1 MNILKKENIFR
12 EINKKKSIF
21 TLNVS
26 KHFGDR
32 VIDALIHNP
41 LSYINNNY
49 KESFEISEV
58 GKIITLDL
66 LILEH
71 LKNYN
76 KKSPLTIVTKTKSN
90 QILKVLF
97 FGKFK
102 SFYISKLEIN
112 KIYRIT
118 GKLQFFSNSFQIIHP
133 INIFNENNF
142 KKFENVE
149 PKYNLSRTKINNK
162 KFRELILLSLKILEE
177 FKFPEEWILKK
188 FISKD
193 WFTFQK
199 SLLLLHN
206 PGKNISKNDSEILRK
221 RLAYDELLANLLVF
235 QKLKKKKEKNNFL
248 ITNFLNSE
256 FIIKNLEFKLTD
268 DQLSAYKDIK
278 KDISSN
284 YKMYRLIQ
292 GDVGSGKTIISL
304 LTISDFIKAGFQ
316 CVIMVPTQV
325 LAKQHLK
332 YFENYL
338 SKLDV
343 KIQILTSKTKN
354 KSEILNNLVSNKTQL
369 LIGTHSVYN
378 ESIKFKNL
386 GLVVIDEQH
395 KFGVK
400 QRINLIQ
407 KSINCHTL
415 IMSATPIPR
424 SLSFA
429 LYGEINVST
438 IKTKPKDRKEVLTS
452 IINSSKINDLLQ
464 GIERKIEKK
473 EQVFWILPIIG
484 EEENDD
490 ENETAISRFK
500 YLSNVFKNKVTLI
513 HGRMNKKDI
522 DLNMNAFLEKRK
534 MILVST
540 TVIEVGVNIPS
551 ATLMIIENA
560 NRFGLSQLH
569 QLRGRV
575 ARGNLQS
582 HCILIHNQNLSE
594 NSKKRLIILKNST
607 DGFEIAE
614 KDLFLRGSG
623 DFFGTN
629 QSGLPKWRFFSPY
642 KDLDFLDK
650 AKINCEKILAKN
662 DFKVSD
668 LLIEIFYKK
677 VNFSNFFSP

>member
-1 MNILKKENIFR
+1 M
-12 EINKKKSIF
+12 
-21 TLNVS
+21 
-26 KHFGDR
+26 
-32 VIDALIHNP
+32 
-41 LSYINNNY
+41 
-49 KESFEISEV
+49 
-58 GKIITLDL
+58 
-66 LILEH
+66 
-71 LKNYN
+71 
-76 KKSPLTIVTKTKSN
+76 
-90 QILKVLF
+90 
-97 FGKFK
+97 
-102 SFYISKLEIN
+102 
-112 KIYRIT
+112 
-118 GKLQFFSNSFQIIHP
+118 
-133 INIFNENNF
+133 
-142 KKFENVE
+142 
-149 PKYNLSRTKINNK
+149 
-162 KFRELILLSLKILEE
+162 
-177 FKFPEEWILKK
+177 
-188 FISKD
+188 
-193 WFTFQK
+193 
-199 SLLLLHN
+199 
-206 PGKNISKNDSEILRK
+206 
-221 RLAYDELLANLLVF
+221 
-235 QKLKKKKEKNNFL
+235 
-248 ITNFLNSE
+248 NSE

-473 EQVFWILPIIG
+473 RAG
-484 EEENDD
+484 
-490 ENETAISRFK
+490 
-500 YLSNVFKNKVTLI
+500 
-513 HGRMNKKDI
+513 
-522 DLNMNAFLEKRK
+522 
-534 MILVST
+534 
-540 TVIEVGVNIPS
+540 
-551 ATLMIIENA
+551 
-560 NRFGLSQLH
+560 
-569 QLRGRV
+569 
-575 ARGNLQS
+575 
-582 HCILIHNQNLSE
+582 
-594 NSKKRLIILKNST
+594 
-607 DGFEIAE
+607 
-614 KDLFLRGSG
+614 
-623 DFFGTN
+623 
-629 QSGLPKWRFFSPY
+629 
-642 KDLDFLDK
+642 FLDTP
-650 AKINCEKILAKN
+650 N
-662 DFKVSD
+662 
-668 LLIEIFYKK
+668 YW
-677 VNFSNFFSP
+677 